1 MKSTHALSLLAG
13 TSAVAADFVLSNVYT
28 KQPNG
33 NPDGQTNN
41 YIFEAQ
47 VTSTDGGPGQNSAYC
62 WSSWPD
68 NSPLSYN
75 AYSDYAPLGWVQCA
89 HNSSDLQDKTSNFA
103 FQLQAPFAIG
113 DFSVTLQQNYTVSR
127 YVRSR
132 SASFRVDGPCRPCPI
147 HLQLLKACEEHG
159 IARLTGMKALQTS
172 SSYKEK
178 TTTGVTD
185 TDASFKYG
193 YHITNTT
200 SAFTCSIIPSEN
212 PSAQVH
218 ASGECTTPTNSTGF
232 TIPATTTVQPN
243 TTTTHSNS
251 STVTLNFAVQEK
263 TVYGDNV
270 FVAGN
275 ISQLGNWNPYDA
287 LPLSA
292 IDYTDINTLWDD
304 GNLTVAPGTAFEYK
318 FIQWGVGGVLLW
330 ECYENRVYVT
340 PSDGSSAALVGNNP
354 DYFRCGNH

>member
-1 MKSTHALSLLAG
+1 MKSTYALSLLAS
-13 TSAVAADFVLSNVYT
+13 TTAVTANFVLSNIYT

-113 DFSVTLQQNYTVSR
+113 DFSVTLQQNYTVS
-127 YVRSR
+127 S
-132 SASFRVDGPCRPCPI
+132 
-147 HLQLLKACEEHG
+147 
-159 IARLTGMKALQTS
+159 
-172 SSYKEK
+172 
-178 TTTGVTD
+178 GVTD

>member
-1 MKSTHALSLLAG
+1 
-13 TSAVAADFVLSNVYT
+13 
-28 KQPNG
+28 
-33 NPDGQTNN
+33 
-41 YIFEAQ
+41 
-47 VTSTDGGPGQNSAYC
+47 
-62 WSSWPD
+62 
-68 NSPLSYN
+68 
-75 AYSDYAPLGWVQCA
+75 
-89 HNSSDLQDKTSNFA
+89 
-103 FQLQAPFAIG
+103 
-113 DFSVTLQQNYTVSR
+113 
-127 YVRSR
+127 
-132 SASFRVDGPCRPCPI
+132 
-147 HLQLLKACEEHG
+147 
-159 IARLTGMKALQTS
+159 
-172 SSYKEK
+172 
-178 TTTGVTD
+178 VTD

-193 YHITNTT
+193 YHITNST

>member
-1 MKSTHALSLLAG
+1 MKTTHALSLLAS
-13 TSAVAADFVLSNVYT
+13 TTAVAADFLVSNVYT

-33 NPDGQTNN
+33 NPDGQTNY

-68 NSPLSYN
+68 NSPSSSN

-113 DFSVTLQQNYTVSR
+113 DFSVALQQNYTVS
-127 YVRSR
+127 S
-132 SASFRVDGPCRPCPI
+132 
-147 HLQLLKACEEHG
+147 
-159 IARLTGMKALQTS
+159 
-172 SSYKEK
+172 
-178 TTTGVTD
+178 GVTD

-212 PSAQVH
+212 PGAQVH

-232 TIPATTTVQPN
+232 TIPATTTIQPN

-275 ISQLGNWNPYDA
+275 ITELGNWNPYDA
-287 LPLSA
+287 LALSA

-330 ECYENRVYVT
+330 ECDENRVYVT

>member
-13 TSAVAADFVLSNVYT
+13 TSAVAADFVLSSVYT

-132 SASFRVDGPCRPCPI
+132 SAGFRVDGPCRPCPI

-159 IARLTGMKALQTS
+159 IARLTGIEAPQMS
-172 SSYKEK
+172 SS
-178 TTTGVTD
+178 TRRRR
-185 TDASFKYG
+185 
-193 YHITNTT
+193 
-200 SAFTCSIIPSEN
+200 
-212 PSAQVH
+212 PSA
-218 ASGECTTPTNSTGF
+218 
-232 TIPATTTVQPN
+232 
-243 TTTTHSNS
+243 
-251 STVTLNFAVQEK
+251 LDK
-263 TVYGDNV
+263 TRISALTMRS
-270 FVAGN
+270 VA
-275 ISQLGNWNPYDA
+275 
-287 LPLSA
+287 
-292 IDYTDINTLWDD
+292 
-304 GNLTVAPGTAFEYK
+304 E
-318 FIQWGVGGVLLW
+318 
-330 ECYENRVYVT
+330 
-340 PSDGSSAALVGNNP
+340 
-354 DYFRCGNH
+354 

>member
-1 MKSTHALSLLAG
+1 MKTTHALSLLAS
-13 TSAVAADFVLSNVYT
+13 TTAVTADFVLSNIYT

-33 NPDGQTNN
+33 NPDGQTNY

-113 DFSVTLQQNYTVSR
+113 DFSVALQQNYTVSR
-127 YVRSR
+127 PMRNN
-132 SASFRVDGPCRPCPI
+132 A
-147 HLQLLKACEEHG
+147 LG
-159 IARLTGMKALQTS
+159 IARLTAMKAPQTS

-178 TTTGVTD
+178 TASGVTD
-185 TDASFKYG
+185 TDASYKYG

-232 TIPATTTVQPN
+232 TIPATTTIQPN
-243 TTTTHSNS
+243 TPTSHSNS

-270 FVAGN
+270 FVSGN

-304 GNLTVAPGTAFEYK
+304 GNLTIAPGTAFEYK
-318 FIQWGVGGVLLW
+318 FIQWAVGGVLLW

>member
-13 TSAVAADFVLSNVYT
+13 TSAVAADFVLSSVYT

-113 DFSVTLQQNYTVSR
+113 DFSVTLQQNYTVS
-127 YVRSR
+127 S
-132 SASFRVDGPCRPCPI
+132 
-147 HLQLLKACEEHG
+147 
-159 IARLTGMKALQTS
+159 
-172 SSYKEK
+172 
-178 TTTGVTD
+178 GVTD

-193 YHITNTT
+193 YHITNST